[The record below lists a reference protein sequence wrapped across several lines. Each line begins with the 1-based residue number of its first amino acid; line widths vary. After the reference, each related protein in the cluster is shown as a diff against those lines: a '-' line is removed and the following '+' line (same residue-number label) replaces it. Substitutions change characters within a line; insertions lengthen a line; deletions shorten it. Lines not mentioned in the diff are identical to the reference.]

1 MQITREFAKYQLIPV
16 HFAQANV
23 AASQTNVQLKDSSGQ
38 VEGLSM
44 PFAGE
49 VLSIAIDLSAAA
61 TAGSLTVGVTN
72 GGTEN
77 ATTTQT
83 ITTAAAKTAIFP
95 RGTMTFVAGDKLGVE
110 ITSSGTWDATTA
122 DMSVTVLVALAVEG
136 V

>member
-1 MQITREFAKYQLIPV
+1 MQITREFAKYQLVPLT
-16 HFAQANV
+16 FAQANV
-23 AASQTNVQLKDSSGQ
+23 AASQTNVQLKDASGQ

-49 VLSIAIDLSAAA
+49 VLAICVDLTAAA

-72 GGTEN
+72 GGTE
-77 ATTTQT
+77 ATATTQT
-83 ITTAAAKTAIFP
+83 ITTAAAATKAFP

-110 ITSSGTWDATTA
+110 ITTNASWDAITA
-122 DMSVTVLVALAVEG
+122 DMAVTVLVALAVEG